1 MDPRAS
7 SGGTTDSGEK
17 RSEAKAELSRAVG
30 SVREGAIAMENLGQ
44 LLRSPRVGPRSLSRA
59 LPALQEAPQ
68 ALAAAFSAVERAAR
82 VAADVAPEEEAST
95 VLSGARAI
103 LDELRAELAEL
114 RGSVGARARLML
126 EARVRRV
133 RQACAP
139 ALALCDALGHAAEPR
154 PVVVDLGELLEQR
167 WPLVD
172 PDDRAPRGG
181 VARVAVHVAA
191 VGSISADPVLLLP
204 LVEAMLRGVAEA
216 GKASLGVAPPAGSPG
231 AATAVRAEAAAP
243 EGAALRLVPAG
254 AIGARALQLARLLAR
269 VAGLALHEGASTVTL
284 ELP

>member
-1 MDPRAS
+1 VDPRAC
-7 SGGTTDSGEK
+7 SGGTTDSGE
-17 RSEAKAELSRAVG
+17 RSAAKAELSRAVG

-68 ALAAAFSAVERAAR
+68 ALVAAFLAVERAAR
-82 VAADVAPEEEAST
+82 VVADVAPEEEASS

-154 PVVVDLGELLEQR
+154 PVVVDLAELLEQR
-167 WPLVD
+167 WPVGD
-172 PDDRAPRGG
+172 PDDRAPRSGA
-181 VARVAVHVAA
+181 VPRIAVHLAA
-191 VGSISADPVLLLP
+191 AGPISADPVLLLP
-204 LVEAMLRGVAEA
+204 LLEAMLRGVAEG
-216 GKASLGVAPPAGSPG
+216 GKASLGFVS
-231 AATAVRAEAAAP
+231 AAETSSGGAVRAEPATP
-243 EGAALRLVPAG
+243 DGATLRVLPVG
-254 AIGARALQLARLLAR
+254 AVGARALQLARLLAR
-269 VAGLALHEGASTVTL
+269 VAGLALHEGQGTVTL